1 MLRECEAFTQSKD
14 PLPAHTITD
23 LREASL
29 YVLRSR
35 AYPTTREFAK
45 SLSCHS
51 FTHLQD
57 SPLTTFY
64 LGQC

>member
-23 LREASL
+23 LTRHL
-29 YVLRSR
+29 FTFYV
-35 AYPTTREFAK
+35 PTTRELAK
-45 SLSCHS
+45 SLSFHS
-51 FTHLQD
+51 FTQLQD